1 MKLRTS
7 IVAAL
12 VLLVAA
18 ASPATAASTLYELAA
33 NADGVFGS
41 TLPGEPPLPP
51 GLDTTGIDFVTG
63 LGTMTYTQ
71 TAPGNHF
78 VIGFFDLDVGIPADL
93 YYNEYGT
100 VFGSPGPGQSWE
112 IDEPSYFF
120 GDIWF
125 NVQDGFLDNTNAI
138 PQGQDD
144 DIGMAI
150 GWDYSLPPGG
160 TAVIDFT
167 VGEAEPASGFYLSQT
182 DVDTGETVYLSST
195 IDITVIPEPLTALGV
210 IFAAASVGG
219 YVRKRK

>member
-18 ASPATAASTLYELAA
+18 ASPATAASTLWELAA

-41 TLPGEPPLPP
+41 TLTGDPPPP
-51 GLDTTGIDFVTG
+51 GLDTSGIDLVTG

-78 VIGFFDLDVGIPADL
+78 VIGYFDLDVGIPADV

-100 VFGSPGPGQSWE
+100 VFGSPEPGQSWE
-112 IDEPSYFF
+112 IDEPSYVF

-125 NVQDGFLDNTNAI
+125 NVQDGLLDNTNAI
-138 PQGQDD
+138 PQGLEDD
-144 DIGMAI
+144 GAMAI
-150 GWDYSLPPGG
+150 GWDYSLPPAA

-167 VGEAEPASGFYLSQT
+167 AGEAEPASGFYLSQT

-195 IDITVIPEPLTALGV
+195 IDITVIPEPLTVLGV
-210 IFAAASVGG
+210 LFAAASVGG
-219 YVRKRK
+219 YVRRRK

>member
-125 NVQDGFLDNTNAI
+125 NVQDGFLDNTN
-138 PQGQDD
+138 
-144 DIGMAI
+144 
-150 GWDYSLPPGG
+150 DYSLPPGG

>member
-18 ASPATAASTLYELAA
+18 ASPATAASTLWELAA

-41 TLPGEPPLPP
+41 SLTGEPPPP
-51 GLDTTGIDFVTG
+51 GLDTSGIDFVTG

-78 VIGFFDLDVGIPADL
+78 VIGFFDVDVGISPDIF
-93 YYNEYGT
+93 YNEYGT
-100 VFGSPGPGQSWE
+100 VFGSPEPGQSWE
-112 IDEPSYFF
+112 IDEPSYVF

-125 NVQDGFLDNTNAI
+125 NVQDGLLDNTNAL
-138 PQGQDD
+138 PQGLEEDVS
-144 DIGMAI
+144 MAI

-167 VGEAEPASGFYLSQT
+167 AGWAEPASGFYLSQT

-195 IDITVIPEPLTALGV
+195 IDITVIPEPLTVLGV
-210 IFAAASVGG
+210 LFAAASVGG
-219 YVRKRK
+219 YVRRRK